1 MSREVPFLDMRRS
14 SGDPINCWIVYL
26 MPFDAE
32 ERGNY
37 DKVDAFQRLC
47 VDNNIFGMGW
57 DLPKDTMLP
66 FETTIQKGAEI
77 YREIHQTRYGDDSG
91 MKNALLNYQKIQKG
105 DYVVMRLKNGHYY
118 VGKTA
123 ESPVYLQ
130 QEQEPF
136 SYLSWGCRVE
146 RWEEYV
152 SEEDIPS
159 ELRGRLSQRRH
170 TTIQRIAGYRLRLL
184 IMKLYEDR
192 TAAPQFQIPPLR
204 ITRDNFIRCLD
215 YLQLEDLVALHIWK
229 QHGSSGYML
238 LPSSGKVSQAKYEF
252 RFINVEHPE
261 RKAITC
267 QVKNQADIQIEQ
279 YKGETGYEWIYLF
292 SGLWSDEE
300 AANKQVKCD
309 SNVVVISP
317 SELFETLRYHPA
329 FDSRFYQ
336 VENKAVI
343 SIGEIAAG
351 LQELSYTDAG
361 KKLRVRGSR
370 QYAWA
375 GPDFLCF
382 VVSDGLFY
390 SEEFGALIC
399 AWGNYTEEEIGTLR
413 NDLSRCLSNTAICQ
427 PS

>member
-1 MSREVPFLDMRRS
+1 
-14 SGDPINCWIVYL
+14 
-26 MPFDAE
+26 
-32 ERGNY
+32 
-37 DKVDAFQRLC
+37 
-47 VDNNIFGMGW
+47 
-57 DLPKDTMLP
+57 
-66 FETTIQKGAEI
+66 
-77 YREIHQTRYGDDSG
+77 
-91 MKNALLNYQKIQKG
+91 
-105 DYVVMRLKNGHYY
+105 
-118 VGKTA
+118 
-123 ESPVYLQ
+123 
-130 QEQEPF
+130 
-136 SYLSWGCRVE
+136 
-146 RWEEYV
+146 
-152 SEEDIPS
+152 
-159 ELRGRLSQRRH
+159 
-170 TTIQRIAGYRLRLL
+170 
-184 IMKLYEDR
+184 
-192 TAAPQFQIPPLR
+192 
-204 ITRDNFIRCLD
+204 
-215 YLQLEDLVALHIWK
+215 
-229 QHGSSGYML
+229 ML

-300 AANKQVKCD
+300 AVNKQVKCD

-399 AWGNYTEEEIGTLR
+399 AWGNYTGEEIGTLR